1 MTWRSWW
8 LAWRMWLW
16 MLAVEARR
24 RQPVPRLVAFVR
36 PRRSGVASP
45 HDSDLDRILALAQTT
60 TRFVTRRPETACLIR
75 SLVTYRYLC
84 RAGLSPELRIGLARE
99 GTYDGHAWIE
109 VDGRAVTD
117 RPRDL
122 TRYTPVLA
130 FASNG
135 RESRL

>member
-1 MTWRSWW
+1 MNLRSWW
-8 LAWRMWLW
+8 LAGRMWLW
-16 MLAVEARR
+16 MVAVGARR
-24 RQPVPRLVAFVR
+24 RLPVPRLVAFVR
-36 PRRSGVASP
+36 PSTSGGASP
-45 HDSDLDRILALAQTT
+45 HDSDLERIVALAQTT
-60 TRFVTRRPETACLIR
+60 TRFATWRPDTACLVR

-84 RAGLSPELRIGLARE
+84 LAGLRPELRIGLARE
-99 GTYDGHAWIE
+99 DRYDGHAWIE

-122 TRYTPVLA
+122 ARYTPVLA